1 MNQEEELSKVI
12 YNVVYSKIINKKQ
25 ENYFENRFQELE
37 NSGPTILQRSIEKEL
52 IDYIYRRDTIDLNE
66 YQDPTFGKARGTDY
80 NLFKDNCKILNIIKA
95 DLLKKI
101 KDFFDS
107 EVYFIESFFT
117 ILEGS
122 SIVEK
127 HNHLDRLD
135 RLKNLDLYKNKYSL
149 VYYLKTS
156 YLNCS
161 SP

>member
-12 YNVVYSKIINKKQ
+12 CNVVYSKIINKKQ

-52 IDYIYRRDTIDLNE
+52 IDYIYRRNTIDLND

-80 NLFKDNCKILNIIKA
+80 NLFEDNCKILNIIKA

-127 HNHLDRLD
+127 YNH
-135 RLKNLDLYKNKYSL
+135 
-149 VYYLKTS
+149 
-156 YLNCS
+156 
-161 SP
+161 